1 MNSIFISGA
10 ANGIGK
16 AIALRF
22 LESGWLVGAYDIAP
36 VEYDHP
42 NLVSG
47 YLDVTDAK
55 SWDAALADFGTHT
68 GGLITVVVNN
78 AGIIAAGN
86 LSDISPDQVTS
97 QVQVNCAGVTLGAQA
112 AKRYLR
118 AGSTVVN
125 LASASAIYG
134 QPGIAVY
141 SASKFY
147 VAGLTEALN
156 LEWRTDRIRVVA
168 IWPLWVK
175 TALSDN
181 DAASVKRLGV
191 RITPEQVAE
200 TVWQATH
207 PKSRWQR
214 GKVHYGV
221 SMADKVFY
229 IARKLSPVRLARVV
243 TRLVAG

>member
-1 MNSIFISGA
+1 M
-10 ANGIGK
+10 
-16 AIALRF
+16 
-22 LESGWLVGAYDIAP
+22 
-36 VEYDHP
+36 
-42 NLVSG
+42 
-47 YLDVTDAK
+47 
-55 SWDAALADFGTHT
+55 
-68 GGLITVVVNN
+68 
-78 AGIIAAGN
+78 
-86 LSDISPDQVTS
+86 
-97 QVQVNCAGVTLGAQA
+97 
-112 AKRYLR
+112 
-118 AGSTVVN
+118 
-125 LASASAIYG
+125 
-134 QPGIAVY
+134 
-141 SASKFY
+141 
-147 VAGLTEALN
+147 
-156 LEWRTDRIRVVA
+156 EWRTDRIRVVA